1 MYCKPFA
8 LMTMREIYGM
18 EANKFPVK
26 IKIMSE
32 NRLEDK
38 AVPKPLKSGQ
48 LLTILRTEEVKK
60 FIATEISQG
69 KKGRC
74 FLVPYTYQGLVFR
87 RGRYFYAVSDV
98 AAAMQQG
105 QLCFQ
110 SSRDYT
116 SCMEPFASF
125 RANECF
131 LALKKS
137 VVSAQFHSERHR
149 VEVLKCLNLA
159 TKAQVKLPLFA
170 EGEFRELLDDAGPG
184 TLQELCQITKLPCH
198 VRVVRPDL
206 SMARDPLFGIEELR
220 IENIIVEQCLIARN
234 ETLPEVLDS
243 AEDIYQDLP
252 EATFEI
258 PIEKLSCEVWVLEER
273 LRVADVGKERCTS
286 LQTVQEVP
294 EEEMLTFS
302 NCLIMPCPPPPL
314 PKPRSLS

>member
-1 MYCKPFA
+1 
-8 LMTMREIYGM
+8 M
-18 EANKFPVK
+18 EANKFPVR

-32 NRLEDK
+32 NRSEDK
-38 AVPKPLKSGQ
+38 VVPKPLKSGQ

-74 FLVPYTYQGLVFR
+74 FLIPFTYQGLVLR

-125 RANECF
+125 TANECF

-137 VVSAQFHSERHR
+137 VVSAQFCSELHR

-198 VRVVRPDL
+198 VRVLRPDL
-206 SMARDPLFGIEELR
+206 SLARDPLFETEELR

-258 PIEKLSCEVWVLEER
+258 PIEKLSCEVRVLEER

-286 LQTVQEVP
+286 LQTVQEIP